1 MSYYFSARSLI
12 ASIINLMSEIIN
24 VIGGGLAGVEA
35 AWQAARL
42 GVKVRLYEMRPV
54 QQTPAHRTDKLAEIV
69 CSNSLKTDEPGTAPY
84 LLKEELRR
92 GRSLVMEA
100 AAATRV
106 PAGAALSVDRIKFAE
121 LITER
126 IKAHPNIEIVRE
138 EVRAIVSIGTT
149 PSAQSGHPSSEQEG
163 RSQSS
168 PPVLGGVSAAS
179 ADGVVALHKEPLH
192 NGVAAETDSY
202 FASAPLLNK
211 EGSLDDVWI
220 IATGPLTSDSL
231 TESIMKF
238 TGDDQLYFYDAI
250 APIVAADSIDMSIAF
265 KAARYGKGGDDYI
278 NCPMDREQYE
288 TFINELLAAKS
299 VPLKRFEETRWFES
313 CLPIEEIARRGVDTL
328 RFGPMKPKGLPD
340 PKTGYEPY
348 ACVQLRQENLM
359 ADAYGLVGFQNHLRY
374 GEQARVLRLIPGL
387 ENAEFLQFG
396 QIHRNT
402 FINSPKILNED
413 LSTRTNPNLFF
424 AGQITGVEGYVESV
438 ATGWIAGINA
448 VRTLRGQPLLTAPPT
463 SAIGALCRY
472 VSNVET
478 KNFQPVNITFGLLE
492 PLPVEL
498 RKKHRNKRERHVI
511 QVERAL
517 TDWDEWLEEIK
528 GRDAKMQAV

>member
-1 MSYYFSARSLI
+1 MTDVV
-12 ASIINLMSEIIN
+12 N

-35 AWQAARL
+35 AWQAAEL
-42 GVKVRLYEMRPV
+42 GAEVRLYEMRPV
-54 QQTPAHRTDKLAEIV
+54 MQTPAHRTDQLAEIV

-92 GRSLVMEA
+92 GGSLVMEA

-106 PAGAALSVDRIKFAE
+106 PAGAALSVDRIRFAE
-121 LITER
+121 YITER
-126 IKAHPNIEIVRE
+126 IDTHPHIQIYRE
-138 EVRAIVSIGTT
+138 EITT
-149 PSAQSGHPSSEQEG
+149 
-163 RSQSS
+163 
-168 PPVLGGVSAAS
+168 LGGP
-179 ADGVVALHKEPLH
+179 GVTIV
-192 NGVAAETDSY
+192 
-202 FASAPLLNK
+202 
-211 EGSLDDVWI
+211 
-220 IATGPLTSDSL
+220 ATGPLTSNAL
-231 TESIMKF
+231 TAEIMRF

-278 NCPMDREQYE
+278 NCPMNPDEYQVFFDALVE
-288 TFINELLAAKS
+288 AKS
-299 VPLKRFEETRWFES
+299 VPLKRFEETHWFES

-328 RFGPMKPKGLPD
+328 RFGPMKPKGLPN
-340 PKTGYEPY
+340 PRTGEEPH

-359 ADAYGLVGFQNHLRY
+359 ADAFGLVGFQNHLRY
-374 GEQARVLRLIPGL
+374 GEQERVLRLIPGL
-387 ENAEFLQFG
+387 QNAEFLQFG

-402 FINSPKILNED
+402 FINSPHVLNET
-413 LSTRTNPNLFF
+413 LQTRKDATLFF

-438 ATGWIAGINA
+438 ATGWLAGVNA
-448 VRTLRGQPLLTAPPT
+448 VRTIHGQELVTAPST

-492 PLPVEL
+492 PLPEEL
-498 RKKHRNKRERHVI
+498 RKKHKRKRERHEV

-517 TDWDEWLEEIK
+517 KDWDSWLTAIGSTGGLLATEAADQMKAHTGE
-528 GRDAKMQAV
+528 

>member
-1 MSYYFSARSLI
+1 MH
-12 ASIINLMSEIIN
+12 EKIN

-35 AWQAARL
+35 AWQAAEM
-42 GVKVRLYEMRPV
+42 GASVRLYEMRPV
-54 QQTPAHRTDKLAEIV
+54 QQTPAHRTDQLAEIV
-69 CSNSLKTDEPGTAPY
+69 CSNSLKTDEPGSAPY

-92 GRSLVMEA
+92 GGSLVLDVAEL
-100 AAATRV
+100 TRV

-121 LITER
+121 MITVR
-126 IKAHPNIEIVRE
+126 IEAHPNIEIVRE
-138 EVRAIVSIGTT
+138 EVTRI
-149 PSAQSGHPSSEQEG
+149 
-163 RSQSS
+163 
-168 PPVLGGVSAAS
+168 
-179 ADGVVALHKEPLH
+179 
-192 NGVAAETDSY
+192 AEDEIT
-202 FASAPLLNK
+202 
-211 EGSLDDVWI
+211 I
-220 IATGPLTSDSL
+220 IATGPLTSDAL
-231 TESIMKF
+231 TKEIMRL

-278 NCPMDREQYE
+278 NCPMSPEQYDV
-288 TFINELLAAKS
+288 FYNELIAAKS
-299 VPLKRFEETRWFES
+299 VPLKRFEDTHWFES
-313 CLPIEEIARRGVDTL
+313 CLPIEESARRGVDTL
-328 RFGPMKPKGLPD
+328 RYGPMKPRGLPD
-340 PKTGYEPY
+340 PKTGREPW
-348 ACVQLRQENLM
+348 ACVQLRQENMM

-374 GEQARVLRLIPGL
+374 GEQERVLRLIPGL

-413 LSTRTNPNLFF
+413 LSTRTNPRLFF

-438 ATGWIAGINA
+438 ATGWLAGINA
-448 VRTLRGQPLLTAPPT
+448 VRVARDMPMIVAPQT

-492 PLPVEL
+492 PLAVEL
-498 RKKHRNKRERHVI
+498 RKKYRNKRERHAV

-517 TDWDEWLEEIK
+517 VDWDEWLKELNTE
-528 GRDAKMQAV
+528 ALEAHE